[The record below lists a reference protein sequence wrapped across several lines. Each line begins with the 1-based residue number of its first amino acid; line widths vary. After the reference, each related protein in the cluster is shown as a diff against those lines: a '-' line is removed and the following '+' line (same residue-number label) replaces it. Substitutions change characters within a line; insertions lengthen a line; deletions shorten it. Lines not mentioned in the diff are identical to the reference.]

1 MIKGNHQN
9 KEYHKEFIDAIEAR
23 EKEKEERR
31 LFALKVIYLK
41 NNYKELTKGLK
52 AIPANWPS
60 FGVTTVHI
68 SQVRK

>member
-41 NNYKELTKGLK
+41 
-52 AIPANWPS
+52 
-60 FGVTTVHI
+60 
-68 SQVRK
+68 